1 MTLSDQFNLFIFD
14 LDGVL
19 YLGNELLPGAAEAVH
34 RLRTK
39 GKKMRFLTNDP
50 RPTRLELLKRLKKM
64 GIEVHLDEIITSG
77 WATATYLSQTEIQSA
92 YVIGSPGLRYE
103 ISQQGIE
110 VVDRRDYE
118 AVVVGCDENVS
129 YKHIQRAAELIY
141 RGAKFIATNA
151 DPTFPTPDGPCPAT
165 GAILGAIQ
173 AATGKQAVVIGKPSL
188 FSINL
193 AMENLDDTLGGVMIG
208 DDPSTDILGAHQAGI
223 SGILVSTK
231 GVPYSSH
238 DFRMPDAILQDLSG
252 LFDPHIR
259 ISKWKER
266 LFQWPDCVEAGVA
279 AVIFEHDR
287 VLFVKRADNGL
298 WGLPSGRIQPGETI
312 IEAVK
317 RELREETGLQVNVIR
332 LIGVYSD
339 PASQIFSYPMGK
351 RIHFI
356 TSCFQCEIVGGELNA
371 DGVEITDAAFFKTDN
386 LPKDLLTMHPQW
398 LSDALA
404 KKESP
409 FVR

>member
-1 MTLSDQFNLFIFD
+1 MLSEQFKIFIFD
-14 LDGVL
+14 LDGVI
-19 YLGNELLPGAAEAVH
+19 YLGDQLLPGVAETLH
-34 RLRTK
+34 RLRMK
-39 GKKMRFLTNDP
+39 GSAIRFLTNDP
-50 RPTRLELLKRLKKM
+50 RPTRLELSERLKKM
-64 GIEVHLDEIITSG
+64 GLESHIDEIIASG
-77 WATATYLSQTEIQSA
+77 WATATYLSQNKIQSA
-92 YVIGSPGLRYE
+92 YVIGSPELRYE
-103 ISQQGIE
+103 ISQQGVE
-110 VVDRRDYE
+110 VADRRDFE

-129 YKHIQRAAELIY
+129 YQHIRRAAELIH
-141 RGAKFIATNA
+141 GGSKFIATNA

-165 GAILGAIQ
+165 GALLEAIQ
-173 AATGKQAVVIGKPSL
+173 AVTGKQAVVIGKPSP

-193 AMENLDDTLGGVMIG
+193 AIEGLDDKSSSVIIG

-223 SGILVSTK
+223 SGILISKK

-259 ISKWKER
+259 ISKWKVPS
-266 LFQWPDCVEAGVA
+266 FQWPDCVEAGVA
-279 AVIFEHDR
+279 AVILEHDQ
-287 VLFVKRADNGL
+287 VLLVKRTDNGL

-312 IEAVK
+312 KEAVK
-317 RELREETGLQVNVIR
+317 RELLEETGLQIDVVR

-356 TSCFQCEIVGGELNA
+356 TSCFQCEVVGGELSA